1 MRSEDVAP
9 PVEALGGASAAL
21 RAGTGVN
28 AVPAA
33 ADVGDVGD
41 VGENRTLCA
50 YVRQADLTFHDD
62 RIWTKDPLLDKKIKS
77 SETLIFF
84 LFGVFFYH
92 VKRISC
98 ESIFR
103 RSYSTLKI
111 TFYVQLRLLASTIR
125 STVSAR

>member
-1 MRSEDVAP
+1 MDRYSTFRRVWGRFGGSG
-9 PVEALGGASAAL
+9 ALLSPSLLCGRHACWITAL
-21 RAGTGVN
+21 
-28 AVPAA
+28 
-33 ADVGDVGD
+33 
-41 VGENRTLCA
+41 
-50 YVRQADLTFHDD
+50 HDD
-62 RIWTKDPLLDKKIKS
+62 RIWTKTTFLDKKIKS

-84 LFGVFFYH
+84 SFGVFFYRL
-92 VKRISC
+92 KRISY